1 MEDIIDILN
10 GDDYDRV
17 KSLLRTF
24 DGPEIL
30 MKVLA
35 KRNLLDRLDP
45 GADNSELWKSEWIS
59 ECVQKDPGLLT
70 NFIENQFDDVEIVNG
85 QAKLSVWRL
94 DDLAELFDESGRRTL
109 DQETIARI
117 LSGDYDNDSWF
128 NVDVDYWLPE
138 LNKRNL
144 EYLKELVIKE
154 LKDVEVEPNTDTL
167 YNIAEN
173 HDSDYVTVD
182 ENNINLIFSDF
193 KSVEYIFEEYL
204 DELNDDIRR
213 AYLDGYN
220 SAWADTLYN
229 DIMKEIEYV
238 FGEMKTQD
246 MGKQTKYIFNI
257 PDFWD
262 EIKNNSEDIENYF
275 HYIDFYK
282 SRNAIEYYP
291 PDYPNSK
298 FIEDSFNSYFI
309 DNIG

>member
-298 FIEDSFNSYFI
+298 FIEDSFNSYFS
-309 DNIG
+309 DSIG

>member
-182 ENNINLIFSDF
+182 ENNIDLIFSDF

-204 DELNDDIRR
+204 EELNDDIRR